1 MGVIVFTKILPKAGL
16 VLEPPAA
23 LLAATAA
30 GLAVT
35 VYTGSHSVSASR
47 VRHWPVLVLV
57 SFFFFFDFVT
67 FFSTCMCGVEQ
78 NW

>member
-35 VYTGSHSVSASR
+35 VYTGSHPVSASR
-47 VRHWPVLVLV
+47 VRPWPVLVLV
-57 SFFFFFDFVT
+57 SFFFDFGT
-67 FFSTCMCGVEQ
+67 FFSTCMCGC
-78 NW
+78 